1 MALSSPQGSKSPS
14 VSQGEMGLED
24 GGLHREEQIPKPPEG
39 RGNWW
44 KSWQLIRT
52 KMQRSGRL
60 QSQAVLSTLSNSDTL
75 FMCRLPFRTN
85 TLGWEKVKEWPTRL
99 LKGYYC
105 KIGNCS
111 YKNRGMVLFLNEG
124 GMVKVRW
131 TGSQKNVG
139 SGLCS
144 TLNYLRDIG
153 QFKSYFWI

>member
-1 MALSSPQGSKSPS
+1 MALSSPQGSKLPS

-24 GGLHREEQIPKPPEG
+24 GGWQG
-39 RGNWW
+39 RTDS
-44 KSWQLIRT
+44 KATRR
-52 KMQRSGRL
+52 QRKETDESRDNSSGQRCSAQDVCNL
-60 QSQAVLSTLSNSDTL
+60 KQYCQPSVTDTL

-99 LKGYYC
+99 LKGYDC

-111 YKNRGMVLFLNEG
+111 YKNRGKVLFLNEG
-124 GMVKVRW
+124 GMVKLRW
-131 TGSQKNVG
+131 TGSQKNLG